1 MAYFLATNV
10 LSTTPPSVTPYIF
23 GDRKQYIKTP
33 IIDFEVNKVETDLY
47 ITKASLGDSAI
58 MGSYWA
64 GESWLLAQD
73 DGRLAWMT
81 NPRTIFASDPIV
93 VGGHKLVMD
102 LENGSTYDGV
112 SVSSPGATVSTVNQN
127 IYLFAADSAGTNM
140 ADIGIGRTKFYN
152 HGTMLMDLVP
162 VNAYNEDRGAKEGGF
177 YDVVNDKYYFSDT
190 STPLVYSEL

>member
-112 SVSSPGATVSTVNQN
+112 SVSSPGATVNCFNLN
-127 IYLFAADSAGTNM
+127 IYLFTANSGGT